1 MCVWMKGEKLCGV
14 KKKACKVEL
23 SSKPTPNLKNPL
35 WGLAY
40 LGRLHGLANWLSAQ
54 SAAWECVKW
63 TKGHKGEGHKIHK
76 MCGPSLKTCVY
87 VCARAPD
94 MSDFEV

>member
-14 KKKACKVEL
+14 KNKACKVEL

-40 LGRLHGLANWLSAQ
+40 LGRLHMAWPIDFLHKVQLESVLS
-54 SAAWECVKW
+54 ELKDTKVKGTKFTKCVD
-63 TKGHKGEGHKIHK
+63 
-76 MCGPSLKTCVY
+76 P
-87 VCARAPD
+87 P
-94 MSDFEV
+94 